1 MTTPSEAPIVDENPK
16 QLTSPPPLKA
26 LPEHAEKTSKGG
38 IAWWVWLLLLVFVA
52 GAVYAALRHVSK
64 GKEAEEASADTAIP
78 TVLVAKPK
86 MGQPDYDLTLPGN
99 VQPYSTTPIYART
112 DGYLQRWLVDIGAPV
127 KQGQLLAEI
136 ESPEVDQQLNQA
148 VGGLQQA
155 QANLKL
161 AQVTAD
167 RWKEMLQ
174 GNTVSR
180 QDADQKQ
187 GDLDAS
193 KANVTAAA
201 ANVARLQ
208 NLKQFQQVVAP
219 FDGIVTERNVEVGN
233 LISST
238 VTATQKP
245 LFQIADDHI
254 LRTYINVPETQA
266 AQISIGQPAKVVLS
280 SHPADPIMG
289 KVVRTANALDMQSR
303 TLLVEIQIDNSNHKL
318 LSGGY
323 AIIHLPIHQEAPSL
337 ILPVNALLFRPEGT
351 QAGVVSADGTVA
363 LKTLKIGK
371 DFGTKVEVIGG
382 LTADDQV
389 IINPSDSLQNGD
401 KVHTKPAEEPKKS

>member
-1 MTTPSEAPIVDENPK
+1 MEETPK
-16 QLTSPPPLKA
+16 QLASPPPALA
-26 LPEHAEKTSKGG
+26 LPERTEEPVKGG
-38 IAWWVWLLLLVFVA
+38 MGWAIWLLLILFA
-52 GAVYAALRHVSK
+52 AAAVYAAIRHFSREN
-64 GKEAEEASADTAIP
+64 EAKEASAETAIP
-78 TVLVAKPK
+78 TVLVAKPT

-99 VQPYSTTPIYART
+99 VQPYSNTPIYART
-112 DGYLQRWLVDIGAPV
+112 DGYLQRWLVDIGAQV

-148 VGGLQQA
+148 VGGLQQS

-180 QDADQKQ
+180 QDADQKE
-187 GDLDAS
+187 GDLEAA
-193 KANVTAAA
+193 KANAVAAA
-201 ANVARLQ
+201 ANVSRLQ
-208 NLKQFQQVVAP
+208 NLKQFEQVVAP

-238 VTATQKP
+238 MTGQKP

-266 AQISIGQPAKVVLS
+266 GQITVGQSAKVFLS
-280 SHPADPIMG
+280 SHPAEPVAG
-289 KVVRTANALDMQSR
+289 KVARTANALDPQSR
-303 TLLVEIQIDNSNHKL
+303 TLLVEIQIDNSDHKL

-323 AIIHLPIHQEAPSL
+323 AIVHLPIHLEAPAL

-351 QAGVVSADGTVA
+351 QVGVVSADGTVV

-382 LTADDQV
+382 LTANDQV

-401 KVHTKPAEEPKKS
+401 KVHVKPAEEAKKS

>member
-1 MTTPSEAPIVDENPK
+1 MEENPK
-16 QLTSPPPLKA
+16 QLTSPPPPLA
-26 LPEHAEKTSKGG
+26 LPEHAEKASKGRL
-38 IAWWVWLLLLVFVA
+38 AWWLWLLILLFLA
-52 GAVYAALRHVSK
+52 GAIYAGLRHFSQ
-64 GKEAEEASADTAIP
+64 GREAREASADTAIP
-78 TVLVAKPK
+78 TVLVAQPK

-136 ESPEVDQQLNQA
+136 ESPEIDQQLNQA

-193 KANVTAAA
+193 KANAVAAA
-201 ANVARLQ
+201 ANVSRLQ
-208 NLKQFQQVVAP
+208 NLKQFEQVVAP

-266 AQISIGQPAKVVLS
+266 AQITVGQPAKVVLS
-280 SHPADPIMG
+280 SHPADPITG

-303 TLLVEIQIDNSNHKL
+303 TLLVEIQIDNSDHKL

-323 AIIHLPIHQEAPSL
+323 AIIHLPIHQPAPAL

-351 QAGVVSADGTVA
+351 QVGVVSPDGTVA
-363 LKTLKIGK
+363 LKTIKIGK
-371 DFGTKVEVIGG
+371 DFGTKVEVTAG
-382 LTADDQV
+382 LTPTDQV
-389 IINPSDSLQNGD
+389 IINPSDSLQSGD
-401 KVHTKPAEEPKKS
+401 KVHPKPAEDPKKS